1 MEEAVRIHE
10 LAARAPENFLMVV
23 PNKVQADP
31 SISTE

>member
-1 MEEAVRIHE
+1 MRVLE
-10 LAARAPENFLMVV
+10 LAANAPENFLMVV